1 MTSTFLDVQRALG
14 RRAKGVI
21 VRLSWKWEVDVLSLV
36 TGHSRR
42 DMRVIDNL
50 ANHMSGNHHTAVHIV
65 QTEKTSFSVFRFR
78 MYITLIRD
86 RMTANILTTSQIM
99 HAAHSFAP

>member
-50 ANHMSGNHHTAVHIV
+50 ANHMSGNHHADSRQDDCKHSYDKPNHACGSLVR
-65 QTEKTSFSVFRFR
+65 SV
-78 MYITLIRD
+78 I
-86 RMTANILTTSQIM
+86 NS
-99 HAAHSFAP
+99 